1 MPVCGVIGATRSG
14 YVLVS
19 ELCPLLAQNNILV
32 QYRAP
37 KRTDPDQPDALSLA
51 STGGCNL
58 DTVSVRVS
66 QALRGE
72 EIKGFRMR
80 YCGPSSDNLSTF
92 SLLKQI
98 AQIPQY

>member
-1 MPVCGVIGATRSG
+1 MLIPTSQMHSVWPVLEAAILIP
-14 YVLVS
+14 VL
-19 ELCPLLAQNNILV
+19 
-32 QYRAP
+32 
-37 KRTDPDQPDALSLA
+37 
-51 STGGCNL
+51 
-58 DTVSVRVS
+58 VS

-72 EIKGFRMR
+72 EIKGFHMG